1 MIQMTNNIFLNGI
14 CRPWNIHAPSF
25 LALSLRVLAEVKGGS
40 TLSDWRD
47 KFSQFIPQRQS
58 MQVDKNGIARIS
70 VYGTL
75 FNKEAP
81 YFVAGYGG
89 SDYEEILDDLK
100 AANSDNSVKG
110 IFLSIDSPGGHACG
124 NDKVAKAKAIS
135 QAKKPVFAHSDGMC
149 CSAAYA
155 IASGASYIS
164 ATADA
169 TIGSIGTILPL
180 MDISGLWQAMGIK
193 PDYITNTEGT
203 LKAAGYPPSQSDEER
218 ASLQAETQEYFEIF
232 KSHVLKHRKLS
243 NDDMRG
249 QAFVGKSALKKGLVD
264 EICDGKSAY
273 NRLVNLTRG

>member
-1 MIQMTNNIFLNGI
+1 MMTNNIFLNGI
-14 CRPWNIHAPSF
+14 CRPWNIHAGTF
-25 LALSLRVLAEVKGGS
+25 LALSLRVLADAKGADS
-40 TLSDWRD
+40 LSEWRE
-47 KFSQFIPQRQS
+47 KFSQFVPQRQS
-58 MQVDKNGIARIS
+58 MAIDPNGIAHIS
-70 VYGTL
+70 IHGTL

-89 SDYEEILDDLK
+89 TDYEEVLQDIAVASK
-100 AANSDNSVKG
+100 EAKG
-110 IFLSIDSPGGHACG
+110 IFLTVDSGGGHACG
-124 NDKVAKAKAIS
+124 NDKVAKAIS
-135 QAKKPVFAHSDGMC
+135 QCPKPVFAYTDGMC

-155 IASGASYIS
+155 IASGASYICAS
-164 ATADA
+164 ADA

-180 MDISGLWQAMGIK
+180 MDVSGLWQAMGIK

-218 ASLQAETQEYFEIF
+218 ESLQAETQEYFEIF

-249 QAFVGKSALKKGLVD
+249 QAFVGRNALKKGLVD

-273 NRLVNLTRG
+273 SKLLCLARK

>member
-25 LALSLRVLAEVKGGS
+25 LALSLRTLAETSGGNS
-40 TLSDWRD
+40 LESWRE
-47 KFSQFIPQRQS
+47 KFLQFVPQRS
-58 MQVDKNGIARIS
+58 PLSIDENGIAHIS
-70 VYGTL
+70 IHGTL

-89 SDYEEILDDLK
+89 TDYAEILRDIETASEK
-100 AANSDNSVKG
+100 AKA
-110 IFLSIDSPGGHACG
+110 IFLKIDSGGGHACG
-124 NDKVAKAKAIS
+124 NDKVAKAVS
-135 QAKKPVFAHSDGMC
+135 QCPKPVFAYTDGMC

-203 LKAAGYPPSQSDEER
+203 LKTAGYPPSQSDEER

>member
-1 MIQMTNNIFLNGI
+1 MMTNNIFLNGI
-14 CRPWNIHAPSF
+14 CRPWNIHAGTF
-25 LALSLRVLAEVKGGS
+25 LALSLRVLADAKGADS
-40 TLSDWRD
+40 LSGWRE
-47 KFSQFIPQRQS
+47 KFSQFVPQRQS
-58 MQVDKNGIARIS
+58 MAIDPNGIAHIS
-70 VYGTL
+70 IHGTL

-89 SDYEEILDDLK
+89 TDYEEVLQDIAVASK
-100 AANSDNSVKG
+100 EAKG
-110 IFLSIDSPGGHACG
+110 IFLTVDSGGGHACG
-124 NDKVAKAKAIS
+124 NDKVAKAIS
-135 QAKKPVFAHSDGMC
+135 QCPKPVFAYTDGMC

-155 IASGASYIS
+155 IASGASYICAS
-164 ATADA
+164 ADA

-273 NRLVNLTRG
+273 NKLVNLTRG

>member
-1 MIQMTNNIFLNGI
+1 MMTNNIFLNGI
-14 CRPWNIHAPSF
+14 CRPWNIHAGTF
-25 LALSLRVLAEVKGGS
+25 LALSLRVLADAKGADS
-40 TLSDWRD
+40 LSGWRE
-47 KFSQFIPQRQS
+47 KFSQFVPQRQS
-58 MQVDKNGIARIS
+58 MAIDPNGIAHIS
-70 VYGTL
+70 IHGTL

-89 SDYEEILDDLK
+89 TDYEEVLQDIAVASK
-100 AANSDNSVKG
+100 EAKG
-110 IFLSIDSPGGHACG
+110 IFLTVDSGGGHACG
-124 NDKVAKAKAIS
+124 NDKVAKAIS

-273 NRLVNLTRG
+273 NRLVNLTK